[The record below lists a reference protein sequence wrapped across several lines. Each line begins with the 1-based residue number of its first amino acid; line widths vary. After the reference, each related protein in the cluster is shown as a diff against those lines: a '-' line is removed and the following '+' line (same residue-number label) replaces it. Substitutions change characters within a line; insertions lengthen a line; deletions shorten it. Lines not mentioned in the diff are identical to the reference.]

1 MYELGIV
8 SDSGGQGG
16 GPALN
21 LRAPWRSRYLH
32 HGRWP
37 GHSVDEHDQP
47 HTLPPSLVF
56 GVFVVFYSVPCVSIN
71 ALDRRLS
78 SQLRQIRALTGMSA
92 AGVWRKE
99 MASTCTEMSRW
110 LVRSVRKCCV
120 CLHVGLGQKL
130 DAGEHPV
137 WRRIKV
143 SIFGGEAMANVARAI
158 STCSACYRRQ

>member
-16 GPALN
+16 GSALN

-32 HGRWP
+32 RGRWP
-37 GHSVDEHDQP
+37 GHVVDEHDQP

-71 ALDRRLS
+71 ALDGRLS
-78 SQLRQIRALTGMSA
+78 SRLRQIRALTGMSA

-99 MASTCTEMSRW
+99 MASTCTENEQM
-110 LVRSVRKCCV
+110 
-120 CLHVGLGQKL
+120 
-130 DAGEHPV
+130 AGEV
-137 WRRIKV
+137 
-143 SIFGGEAMANVARAI
+143 GEEILRLPPYGPRPE
-158 STCSACYRRQ
+158 TGCR